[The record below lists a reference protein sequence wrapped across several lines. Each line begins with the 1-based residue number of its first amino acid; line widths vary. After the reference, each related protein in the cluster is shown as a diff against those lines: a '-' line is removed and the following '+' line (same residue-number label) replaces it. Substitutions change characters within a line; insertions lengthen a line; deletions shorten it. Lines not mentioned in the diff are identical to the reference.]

1 MEKSCDMD
9 DNNTTSSSHAMP
21 AHRTMFVKLGMST
34 HYSSSRNI
42 DKRYKSIST
51 CHYCG
56 IIGQTYPNC
65 FKKCSQK
72 PWDKKHV
79 LKENEPGIRNQI
91 NNLCDQVK
99 LISEKLENPT
109 LFNKNSVMAKKEK
122 DVSKYMW
129 VKKSD
134 NLCLVANTT
143 LKVLDTCLWYLDRV
157 LAPNILKNKWTSN
170 LTVCV
175 NSVQQNIKCRIKGD
189 KYFVDE
195 VETQLREK
203 PLRGS
208 QTQDIHYSE
217 DKTRYKVVTLT
228 YL

>member
-1 MEKSCDMD
+1 
-9 DNNTTSSSHAMP
+9 
-21 AHRTMFVKLGMST
+21 
-34 HYSSSRNI
+34 
-42 DKRYKSIST
+42 
-51 CHYCG
+51 
-56 IIGQTYPNC
+56 
-65 FKKCSQK
+65 
-72 PWDKKHV
+72 
-79 LKENEPGIRNQI
+79 
-91 NNLCDQVK
+91 
-99 LISEKLENPT
+99 
-109 LFNKNSVMAKKEK
+109 MAKKEK

-203 PLRGS
+203 P
-208 QTQDIHYSE
+208 TQDIHYSE